1 MTEKEYLSILDEFG
15 LKLADFRYENDYT
28 AYFLDKYPV
37 CNYSK
42 LGRVPFFG
50 DNSMLFYQPSY
61 NCLYDDGCCA
71 GSYNGKMYSDYFEA
85 KRKLAYHLKEIKK
98 QLVQLK
104 VQEIDKDFKN
114 E

>member
-42 LGRVPFFG
+42 QGRIAFFG

-61 NCLYDDGCCA
+61 NSLRGDGYCT
-71 GSYNGKMYSDYFEA
+71 GSYNGRTYEDYFEA
-85 KRKLAYHLKEIKK
+85 KRKFADHLKEIKK
-98 QLVQLK
+98 QLVQRK
-104 VQEIDKDFKN
+104 VQEIEKDFEN